1 MKKRMIS
8 LLLVVV
14 LVLGLLPVTAMATF
28 SDVKGHWAEAAIERW
43 EDVEIVNGRS
53 DGRFHPDDRMT
64 RAEVAT
70 VMSKLFDY
78 AESAETQFSDV
89 ASDAWYAGAIGK
101 CAAAG
106 VLTGDGDGMRPEDS
120 VTRQEAI
127 VMLGR
132 AFGMADAASG
142 AEKFSDAADI
152 AAWALPQANA
162 MAAAGYVQGDEG
174 RFMPGRDITRAEI
187 MTILDNMVSDYINA
201 SGTYTVTGGDFVIVT
216 AGGVTIVKDAFTG
229 RIIKGSHGDYVEGSV
244 PAPTES
250 TTPSGGSS
258 SGSSSGGGHQPN
270 NVASAVT
277 GTYVG
282 REQENGLIK
291 FSNITYAT
299 AERWQAPEPVP
310 ASRKTIQANDEMTTV
325 SVQSRAPGAPQNE
338 NILTL
343 DLYVNPDGK
352 RANKGVFVWNTCGG
366 GTASNSNSFDPTR
379 MLLENPDLIVV
390 VTNIRVSYFGCI
402 DLSVFPDYEANRDTY
417 QYSNNLMRLDYL
429 ASLKWVNQN
438 ISAFGGDPENV
449 TLGGQSAGAA
459 NDSSMLL
466 MEEALPYFDKV
477 IMESGVAI
485 DRISL
490 ATMEESRNAAEIFK
504 KSTGASTLEE
514 ALTLEPQKLLDA
526 QAELT
531 KNCIGA
537 YLPDSQSKT
546 FTTVVDNVVIPEDYW
561 SVIERAAEQ
570 GVKILVGSTNG
581 EYDRDLAGKSANE
594 ALEAIVSANWGKLDP
609 ARGGV
614 ENASEII
621 QGYVERNEQYS
632 RDTITAYKDLK
643 NDINQ
648 KVSATMIAEAFSEC
662 STAYLFSYEW
672 FTENEQ
678 GLRAIH
684 GSEKQALYPS
694 NNSVPAALAK
704 AMRSAWASFI
714 LYGDPNTK
722 NASFE
727 KANVEWK
734 PYNTTDKWIMVF
746 DETMRLDAGQRV
758 EDIESLMPLFVEYRY
773 LRDNVAGAPSGT
785 YVGTVDEETGVVA
798 YKGVLFAT
806 NERFQAPEVVPE
818 CNQVVW
824 ATEYG
829 PASTSGDPEALNLVV
844 YVNPKSTN
852 PYKSVFMWQYGSAQ
866 NGGTTSRTNWSN
878 FVAENPDI
886 IVVTP
891 NHRGGFWGSVDL
903 SGLEGYEAV
912 EETYKYSNN
921 LARLDLLACLK
932 WINQNIAAFGG
943 NPDDVTIGGQSSG
956 SNNCTCLLLMEEA
969 HPYFQKA
976 IMESSFSVDIS
987 LQPLE
992 DAKFVSGK
1000 FFEELGVSRVDEL
1013 LACTDEQINAA
1024 KQAVSSGSV
1033 SGSTAFANLECKMFS
1048 PVIDG
1053 VVIPK
1058 DYYEKLLDGGLE
1070 GIQCVFGSNEGE
1082 YDQQY
1087 LKNGERLSDEA
1098 ALDFTIAQNWGK
1110 LDSERGWNKENAQT
1124 IIREFYEHNAEY
1136 GRDDYTAAKDLK
1148 NDLYLRIGSLMYA
1161 EAASR
1166 YTDVYLYYNQF
1177 DITPPDTE
1185 LDDDRRSAHGSEI
1198 EVINR
1203 DWDRF
1208 ATLFEMDPE
1217 ARQTAETISNIWASF
1232 ILTGN
1237 PNGEKLDATWETFD
1251 HESQNTLVI
1260 CHEPELVGGVRQKD
1274 VDLLMPLFREYPLL
1288 KAALEEQPE
1297 GVVSKPGAY
1306 SGYSEAE
1313 YDGYQRYSV
1322 YVPVSDGT
1330 KLAVD
1335 YCIPTQSGVEVG
1347 EALPVVFTYTPYGR
1361 QRADCVT
1368 SAEWFTSY
1376 GYAFVSADCR
1386 GMGASYG
1393 TRDAANSPQE
1403 AQDGADIVAWIKDQN
1418 WCDGKLGTIGSSY
1431 VGQTQLAILSKSQ
1444 LVDASVIGCTD
1455 YNKYDGWIRGG
1466 IPRAFG
1472 SMPDTNWEAIG
1483 GTVTVDSMVAT
1494 TPAVDEDTDK
1504 TMLREAIEQHV
1515 ANGLQIPMFQ
1525 RLLWRDSYSEEV
1537 DGAYWNLV
1545 SASTNKET
1553 INASGSAIYLMG
1565 GLYDVFRR
1573 DTFVIYENLT
1583 TPKKMTIGPWYHTKA
1598 KVDPNWEIEQLR
1610 WFDYWLKGI
1619 DNGIM
1624 DEDPIYLKTANRA
1637 ENNGYRWQT
1646 EWPVDAGSRTA
1657 MYLSGT
1663 DALSLTTEKT
1673 EYETYVDYDVVY
1685 GIATGVESASSA
1697 DVDAKGLC
1705 FTTEPFAEDF
1715 EITGHAMAH
1724 INFEMLSDE
1733 TDIDFFVTVSD
1744 YDPETGESFLFDDG
1758 HLRAS
1763 LRGTEEAPYDFLG
1776 LPWHPADEA
1785 GAAPITT
1792 GEVYELEIDLM
1803 PTSYIVPAGHCL
1815 RVTISNSMDRFY
1827 YLGRSAFEA
1836 DPTCETPSIR
1846 LYTGGENASYMELP
1860 DLYASAS

>member
-162 MAAAGYVQGDEG
+162 MAAAGYVQGNEG

-216 AGGVTIVKDAFTG
+216 AGGVTIVKDTFTG
-229 RIIKGSHGDYVEGSV
+229 RIIKGGHGDYVEGSV

-270 NVASAVT
+270 NVARAVT

-282 REQENGLIK
+282 KEQENGLIK

-299 AERWQAPEPVP
+299 AERWKAPEPVP
-310 ASRKTIQANDEMTTV
+310 ASHKTIQANDEMTTV
-325 SVQSRAPGAPQNE
+325 SVQNRAPGAPQNE

-343 DLYVNPDGK
+343 DLYLNPDGK

-504 KSTGASTLEE
+504 ESTGASTLEE

-581 EYDRDLAGKSANE
+581 EYDRDLAGKSADE

-678 GLRAIH
+678 GLRATH

-694 NNSVPAALAK
+694 NDSVPAALAK

-727 KANVEWK
+727 KANVVWK

-785 YVGTVDEETGVVA
+785 YISDVAENGTLLW
-798 YKGVLFAT
+798 KGIKFA
-806 NERFQAPEVVPE
+806 NAERWKAPTMVPE
-818 CNQVVW
+818 SNSVYICN
-824 ATEYG
+824 EYG
-829 PASTSGDPEALNLVV
+829 QVPMQDDRRTDSTNRGDDCLNL
-844 YVNPKSTN
+844 NIWAADNNLTN
-852 PYKSVFMWQYGSAQ
+852 KSVYMYIFPGAQ
-866 NGGTTSRTNWSN
+866 IGGDNTKQQWTE
-878 FVAENPDI
+878 FVRENPDI
-886 IVVTP
+886 IVVQP
-891 NHRGGFWGSVDL
+891 NYRAGYWGSLDL
-903 SGLEGYEAV
+903 STLEGYDTV
-912 EETYKYSNN
+912 EDEYKYSNN
-921 LARLDLLACLK
+921 LGRLDLLECLK
-932 WINQNIAAFGG
+932 WINQNIEAFGG
-943 NPDDVTIGGQSSG
+943 NPDDVTIGGHSAG
-956 SNNCTCLLLMEEA
+956 SNNVTCLLMMEEA
-969 HPYFQKA
+969 YQYFQKA
-976 IMESSFSVDIS
+976 ICQASFCVDIS
-987 LQPLE
+987 LE
-992 DAKFVSGK
+992 TKETAEFVSQAL
-1000 FFEELGVSRVDEL
+1000 FEELGVSTIDEL
-1013 LACTDEQINAA
+1013 LACTNKEVLEAQIKISSSSA
-1024 KQAVSSGSV
+1024 SGS
-1033 SGSTAFANLECKMFS
+1033 SAFSNVENKLFS
-1048 PVIDG
+1048 PVIDD
-1053 VVIPK
+1053 VVIPEN
-1058 DYYEKLLDGGLE
+1058 YYKYLLDGGCE
-1070 GIQCVFGSNEGE
+1070 GITVMFGSNAGE
-1082 YDQQY
+1082 YDQQFVD
-1087 LKNGERLSDEA
+1087 KEGNPLSDED
-1098 ALDFTIAQNWGK
+1098 ALNFTIEQNWGK
-1110 LDSERGWNKENAQT
+1110 LSDRGWNKENAQT
-1124 IIREFYEHNAEY
+1124 IIKEFYEHNAEY
-1136 GRDDYTAAKDLK
+1136 NRDNWTAAKDLK
-1148 NDLYLRIGSLMYA
+1148 NDLYLRCGAIMFA
-1161 EAASR
+1161 EALSR
-1166 YTDVYLYYNQF
+1166 YTDVYFYHLDW
-1177 DITPPDTE
+1177 DITPE
-1185 LDDDRRSAHGSEI
+1185 NNLRASHGSEND
-1198 EVINR
+1198 VI
-1203 DWDRF
+1203 
-1208 ATLFEMDPE
+1208 
-1217 ARQTAETISNIWASF
+1217 ARNWSKVPTDMLEDADVISDTWAAF
-1232 ILTGN
+1232 IRTGN
-1237 PNGEKLDATWETFD
+1237 PNNDGLPVKWTSYNNKT
-1251 HESQNTLVI
+1251 HNTLYFAPKISDSRMV
-1260 CHEPELVGGVRQKD
+1260 EGVRQKD
-1274 VDLLMPLFREYPLL
+1274 VDLLIPLFREYPLL

-1335 YCIPTQSGVEVG
+1335 YCIPTQNGVEAG

-1744 YDPETGESFLFDDG
+1744 YDLETGESFLFDDG

-1846 LYTGGENASYMELP
+1846 LYTGGENASSMELP

>member
-53 DGRFHPDDRMT
+53 DGRFHPDDLMT

-162 MAAAGYVQGDEG
+162 MAAAGYVQGNEG

-216 AGGVTIVKDAFTG
+216 AGGVTIVKDTFTG
-229 RIIKGSHGDYVEGSV
+229 RIIKGGHGDYVEGSV

-270 NVASAVT
+270 NVARAVT

-282 REQENGLIK
+282 KEQENGLIK

-299 AERWQAPEPVP
+299 AERWKAPEPIP
-310 ASRKTIQANDEMTTV
+310 ASHKTIQANDEMTTV
-325 SVQSRAPGAPQNE
+325 SVQNRAPGAPQNE

-343 DLYVNPDGK
+343 DLYLNPDGK

-504 KSTGASTLEE
+504 ESTGASTLEE

-561 SVIERAAEQ
+561 SVIKRAAEQ

-581 EYDRDLAGKSANE
+581 EYDRDLAGKSADE

-678 GLRAIH
+678 GLRATH

-694 NNSVPAALAK
+694 NDSVPAALAK

-727 KANVEWK
+727 KANVVWK

-785 YVGTVDEETGVVA
+785 YISDVAENGTLLW
-798 YKGVLFAT
+798 KGIKFA
-806 NERFQAPEVVPE
+806 NAERWKAPTMVPE
-818 CNQVVW
+818 SNSVYICN
-824 ATEYG
+824 EYG
-829 PASTSGDPEALNLVV
+829 QVPMQDDRRTDSTNRGDDCLNL
-844 YVNPKSTN
+844 NIWAADNSLTN
-852 PYKSVFMWQYGSAQ
+852 KSVYMYIFPGAQ
-866 NGGTTSRTNWSN
+866 IGGDNTKQQWTE
-878 FVAENPDI
+878 FVRENPDI
-886 IVVTP
+886 IVVQP
-891 NHRGGFWGSVDL
+891 NYRAGYWGSLDL
-903 SGLEGYEAV
+903 S
-912 EETYKYSNN
+912 
-921 LARLDLLACLK
+921 
-932 WINQNIAAFGG
+932 
-943 NPDDVTIGGQSSG
+943 
-956 SNNCTCLLLMEEA
+956 
-969 HPYFQKA
+969 
-976 IMESSFSVDIS
+976 
-987 LQPLE
+987 
-992 DAKFVSGK
+992 
-1000 FFEELGVSRVDEL
+1000 
-1013 LACTDEQINAA
+1013 
-1024 KQAVSSGSV
+1024 
-1033 SGSTAFANLECKMFS
+1033 
-1048 PVIDG
+1048 
-1053 VVIPK
+1053 
-1058 DYYEKLLDGGLE
+1058 
-1070 GIQCVFGSNEGE
+1070 
-1082 YDQQY
+1082 
-1087 LKNGERLSDEA
+1087 
-1098 ALDFTIAQNWGK
+1098 
-1110 LDSERGWNKENAQT
+1110 
-1124 IIREFYEHNAEY
+1124 
-1136 GRDDYTAAKDLK
+1136 
-1148 NDLYLRIGSLMYA
+1148 
-1161 EAASR
+1161 
-1166 YTDVYLYYNQF
+1166 
-1177 DITPPDTE
+1177 
-1185 LDDDRRSAHGSEI
+1185 
-1198 EVINR
+1198 
-1203 DWDRF
+1203 
-1208 ATLFEMDPE
+1208 
-1217 ARQTAETISNIWASF
+1217 
-1232 ILTGN
+1232 
-1237 PNGEKLDATWETFD
+1237 
-1251 HESQNTLVI
+1251 
-1260 CHEPELVGGVRQKD
+1260 
-1274 VDLLMPLFREYPLL
+1274 
-1288 KAALEEQPE
+1288 
-1297 GVVSKPGAY
+1297 
-1306 SGYSEAE
+1306 
-1313 YDGYQRYSV
+1313 
-1322 YVPVSDGT
+1322 
-1330 KLAVD
+1330 
-1335 YCIPTQSGVEVG
+1335 
-1347 EALPVVFTYTPYGR
+1347 
-1361 QRADCVT
+1361 
-1368 SAEWFTSY
+1368 
-1376 GYAFVSADCR
+1376 
-1386 GMGASYG
+1386 
-1393 TRDAANSPQE
+1393 
-1403 AQDGADIVAWIKDQN
+1403 
-1418 WCDGKLGTIGSSY
+1418 
-1431 VGQTQLAILSKSQ
+1431 
-1444 LVDASVIGCTD
+1444 
-1455 YNKYDGWIRGG
+1455 
-1466 IPRAFG
+1466 
-1472 SMPDTNWEAIG
+1472 
-1483 GTVTVDSMVAT
+1483 
-1494 TPAVDEDTDK
+1494 
-1504 TMLREAIEQHV
+1504 
-1515 ANGLQIPMFQ
+1515 
-1525 RLLWRDSYSEEV
+1525 
-1537 DGAYWNLV
+1537 
-1545 SASTNKET
+1545 
-1553 INASGSAIYLMG
+1553 
-1565 GLYDVFRR
+1565 
-1573 DTFVIYENLT
+1573 
-1583 TPKKMTIGPWYHTKA
+1583 
-1598 KVDPNWEIEQLR
+1598 
-1610 WFDYWLKGI
+1610 
-1619 DNGIM
+1619 
-1624 DEDPIYLKTANRA
+1624 
-1637 ENNGYRWQT
+1637 
-1646 EWPVDAGSRTA
+1646 
-1657 MYLSGT
+1657 
-1663 DALSLTTEKT
+1663 
-1673 EYETYVDYDVVY
+1673 
-1685 GIATGVESASSA
+1685 
-1697 DVDAKGLC
+1697 
-1705 FTTEPFAEDF
+1705 
-1715 EITGHAMAH
+1715 
-1724 INFEMLSDE
+1724 
-1733 TDIDFFVTVSD
+1733 
-1744 YDPETGESFLFDDG
+1744 
-1758 HLRAS
+1758 
-1763 LRGTEEAPYDFLG
+1763 
-1776 LPWHPADEA
+1776 
-1785 GAAPITT
+1785 
-1792 GEVYELEIDLM
+1792 
-1803 PTSYIVPAGHCL
+1803 
-1815 RVTISNSMDRFY
+1815 
-1827 YLGRSAFEA
+1827 
-1836 DPTCETPSIR
+1836 
-1846 LYTGGENASYMELP
+1846 
-1860 DLYASAS
+1860 